1 MRHLTLSWKRSVTQV
16 YEGASVGI
24 TDKIW
29 EEFLLPLP
37 GEYVVFPSD
46 YSVFFNVCGA
56 KASNPNMNLI
66 CWSAHIQI
74 WVWLLKNTDHHWCDN
89 ISHYV
94 FYSDECVSWSWYFVS
109 IRIRIREG
117 PV

>member
-56 KASNPNMNLI
+56 KASNPNHESNL
-66 CWSAHIQI
+66 
-74 WVWLLKNTDHHWCDN
+74 L
-89 ISHYV
+89 
-94 FYSDECVSWSWYFVS
+94 VSPHPNLGVVVEKYRPSLV
-109 IRIRIREG
+109 
-117 PV
+117 